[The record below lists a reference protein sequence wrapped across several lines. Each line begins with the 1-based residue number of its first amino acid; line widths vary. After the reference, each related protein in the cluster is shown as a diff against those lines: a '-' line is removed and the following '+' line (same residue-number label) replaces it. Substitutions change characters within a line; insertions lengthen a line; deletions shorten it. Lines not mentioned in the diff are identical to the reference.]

1 MAGPGGREVGR
12 ISIRALPNTSSFATS
27 LQRYLDRIERRA
39 EVRVRVA
46 PDTTGFAQE
55 LTARLQRV
63 RAKVSVGVTPDPD
76 GFQERLDVAVARV
89 RAKVKVP
96 IFPDM
101 STFKDRLRAELRKP
115 IYARATVPVVP
126 SLAGFATRLRA
137 ELRTVGPLPVPVQ
150 PTTNAL
156 AIARLRAELAHLTP
170 PILVPVTARAD
181 RRSTAEASGVFAR
194 LGRTL
199 SGLAGAAAPVAKW
212 GILIASA
219 IPAAAGLTAALQS
232 MAPAAALGATG
243 IVGMVSAVATLK
255 IGLIGVGDAV
265 KAAFQ
270 PGTAKEFS
278 KSLKGLSPNARAF
291 VMALKGLEPK
301 FTVLR
306 KAVQDR
312 LFDNLGAQITK
323 TATVALPVFKQGM
336 TGMAGLLNQVAA
348 GVLRAVRQL
357 SASGALGAA
366 LEGAR
371 KGFGNLSHLP
381 GQFVTGLTQIA
392 AAAAP
397 VFGRLTDL
405 AGGAADRLA
414 AKISKAF
421 KSGDL
426 ATFITNAVAL
436 VQQLFSVLGNLGSI
450 VNSIFSA
457 AQGAGGGFLNTLQT
471 ITIAMKAAFAS
482 PEVQGGLK
490 ALFGTLAQLARTAG
504 PLLASALG
512 VVGQVLAKLG
522 PPMQSLIQTLGA
534 ALQPV
539 IRALGPVLASAAAA
553 VGSLVTALAPLLP
566 AVGRIIAALLPAIQ
580 PVFGALGRVFQSMAP
595 VIQNLATGIGTYL
608 APILTGLTTVIA
620 KLINGYA
627 DQLVVI
633 FDSLAPVMPQI
644 ATALGTIG
652 VGFGKVFTAL
662 APLLPQLT
670 QMGTI
675 LVSQLLPALVPLIP
689 PIAKITAALVVFGV
703 KAITGVAIPALQKL
717 ISFIA
722 GLQRFL
728 APAIAA
734 VKWVTSGVA
743 RLFEWLYDHLVGH
756 SVIPDMVRGIVS
768 WLASLPGKALSAIS
782 SLPGYLAGKAAEA
795 ASRFRSAVQNGLNA
809 ALSWIRALPGR
820 AASALGGLGGVLVSA
835 GASLIGGF
843 IRGIQSMI
851 GGVRSTLGAITS
863 KLTSWKGPPRR
874 DARILTPAGRLLIGG
889 FIRGIDES
897 TAKLRQRLE
906 SITKALPANVRS
918 GYGRSLAR
926 STASLRTQVARR
938 DRVIKSLV
946 AAEKKLASLSKVRS
960 ETASK
965 IRQGI
970 IDDAKITGSGDATT
984 ASAIAAKLKARLASA
999 KRFASDI
1006 ATLRKRGL
1014 RADLLDQLGQAG
1026 VQEGGA
1032 AAAALARATSSQLK
1046 GINSLQR
1053 QLVSAAS
1060 STGNSVADAMYKSG
1074 VQAAQGVVAG
1084 LKRQKSAIERT
1095 MIAIA
1100 KGMQTAIR
1108 RALGIHSPARKLMP
1122 VGANSVLGIVRG
1134 LEQQR
1139 PALESAMRSLVP
1151 IPTLAGLGR
1160 DLAVAST
1167 GTGDQPFVGHLVLDS
1182 GEFLGVVSGTVR
1194 AEQRRT
1200 ISAMRARRG

>member
-46 PDTTGFAQE
+46 PDMSGFAQE

-63 RAKVSVGVTPDPD
+63 RAKVGVGVTPDPD
-76 GFQERLDVAVARV
+76 GFQERLDAAVARV

-101 STFKDRLRAELRKP
+101 STFKDRLRAELRRP

-126 SLAGFATRLRA
+126 SLTGFATRLRA
-137 ELRTVGPLPVPVQ
+137 ELRTVGPLPVQVQ

-170 PILVPVTARAD
+170 PLLVPVTARAD

-199 SGLAGAAAPVAKW
+199 SGFAGAAAPIAKW
-212 GILIASA
+212 GTIIASA
-219 IPAAAGLTAALQS
+219 IPAAAGLTAALEG

-243 IVGMVSAVATLK
+243 IVGLVSAVATLK
-255 IGLIGVGDAV
+255 IGTLGVSDAV
-265 KAAFQ
+265 KAAFDPKQ
-270 PGTAKEFS
+270 AAKFE
-278 KSLKGLSPNARAF
+278 KALAKLTPNARAF
-291 VMALKGLEPK
+291 VLAIKGMQPE
-301 FTVLR
+301 FAEVR
-306 KAVQDR
+306 KAVQQR

-323 TATVALPVFKQGM
+323 TATVALPVFKRGL
-336 TGMAGLLNQVAA
+336 TGMAGLLNQMGA
-348 GVLRAVRQL
+348 GVLRAVQSL
-357 SASGALGAA
+357 STSGALGAA

-371 KGFGNLSHLP
+371 KGFGNLSRIP

-414 AKISKAF
+414 AKIAKAF
-421 KSGDL
+421 KSGAL
-426 ATFITNAVAL
+426 TTFITNAVAM
-436 VQQLFSVLGNLGSI
+436 VQQLFTVLGNIGSI

-457 AQGAGGGFLNTLQT
+457 AQVSGGGFLGTLQT
-471 ITIAMKAAFAS
+471 ITSSMKAAFAS
-482 PEVQGGLK
+482 PAVQTGLK
-490 ALFGTLAQLARTAG
+490 ALFGTLSQLAQTAG

-522 PPMQSLIQTLGA
+522 PPMQSLIRTLGA

-539 IRALGPVLASAAAA
+539 IKALGPVLASAAAA

-566 AVGRIIAALLPAIQ
+566 AVGRIVAALLPAIQ

-595 VIQNLATGIGTYL
+595 VIQNLATGIGAYL
-608 APILTGLTTVIA
+608 APVLSGLATIIG

-644 ATALGTIG
+644 ATALGT
-652 VGFGKVFTAL
+652 VGMGLGRVFTAV

-675 LVSQLLPALVPLIP
+675 LASQLLPALVPLIP
-689 PIAKITAALVVFGV
+689 PIAKITSALVIFGV
-703 KAITGVAIPALQKL
+703 RAITGVAIPALQGL
-717 ISFIA
+717 ISFVA

-734 VKWVTSGVA
+734 VKWVTQGVA

-782 SLPGYLAGKAAEA
+782 SLPGYLAGKAADA
-795 ASRFRSAVQNGLNA
+795 ASRFASAIKRGLDS
-809 ALSWIRALPGR
+809 ALSWIRSLPGR
-820 AASALGGLGGVLVSA
+820 AASALGGLGGILVSA

-843 IRGIQSMI
+843 VRGIQSMV
-851 GGVRSTLGAITS
+851 GSVRSTLGAITS

-874 DARILTPAGRLLIGG
+874 DARILTPAGRLLISG

-926 STASLRTQVARR
+926 STASLRVQVTRR
-938 DRVIKSLV
+938 DKVIKSLA
-946 AAEKKLASLSKVRS
+946 AAEKKLTALAKARS

-965 IRQGI
+965 IQQGI

-984 ASAIAAKLKARLASA
+984 ASAIAAKLKARLAAA

-1032 AAAALARATSSQLK
+1032 AAAALAKATTSQLK
-1046 GINSLQR
+1046 GINSLQK

-1084 LKRQKSAIERT
+1084 LRKQKSAIERT
-1095 MIAIA
+1095 MISIA
-1100 KGMQTAIR
+1100 KAMQTAIR

-1139 PALESAMRSLVP
+1139 PALDAAMRDLMP
-1151 IPTLAGLGR
+1151 IPALAGLGP
-1160 DLAVAST
+1160 DLAVASA
-1167 GTGDQPFVGHLVLDS
+1167 GTGEQQLVGHLVLDS